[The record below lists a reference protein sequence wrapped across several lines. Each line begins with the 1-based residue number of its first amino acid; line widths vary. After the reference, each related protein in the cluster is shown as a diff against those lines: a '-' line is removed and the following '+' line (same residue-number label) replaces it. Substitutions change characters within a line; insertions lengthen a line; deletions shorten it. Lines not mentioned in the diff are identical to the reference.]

1 MEYQR
6 ESSTSIFDIS
16 IGPYVKNYVYEG
28 EVKKDFFEEDPM
40 VKKLGDCLTKKDIIK
55 GVLSFNMKKEEQQEL
70 IQDLTEFIGVSSLGS
85 ELDTGVKTDDLGY
98 YHVSQTFVI
107 EEDFNLCLFET
118 LTFHQI

>member
-6 ESSTSIFDIS
+6 EPSSGILDTS
-16 IGPYVKNYVYEG
+16 GCPCVKIYEYGG

-40 VKKLGDCLTKKDIIK
+40 VKKLGDCLTKEDIIK
-55 GVLSFNMKKEEQQEL
+55 GVLSFNMKKEEKKEL
-70 IQDLTEFIGVSSLGS
+70 IKDLTELIGVSSLGS

-98 YHVSQTFVI
+98 YHVSETFVV
-107 EEDFNLCLFET
+107 EEDFNLCLFEK